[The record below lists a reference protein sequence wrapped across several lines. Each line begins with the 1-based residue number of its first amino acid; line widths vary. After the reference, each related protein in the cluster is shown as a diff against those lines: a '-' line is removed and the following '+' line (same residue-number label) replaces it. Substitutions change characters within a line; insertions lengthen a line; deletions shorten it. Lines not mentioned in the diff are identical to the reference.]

1 MRDDDTYHSG
11 KRWIIVACALLSL
24 SAGIGAQP
32 ARPSR
37 IGWLGAGDSAS
48 AADAIGDLRQG
59 LRDLK
64 YVDGPNFSVE
74 YRHAGGSVGRLAD
87 LAAELVRIRVDVI
100 VTVGESAAFAAKRA
114 TTTIP
119 IVATEL
125 GQDPVQAGLVTSL
138 SRPGGNVTGLASQSD
153 ELWEKRLGLLKELV
167 PRLMRVAVIANPA
180 NPGNVSCIEEI
191 RAAAQKMRLELS
203 YLEATE
209 GAALERMLGSVAKN
223 SADGVAVCWDGV
235 TLTNSRAIADF
246 AMRQR
251 VPAVAPLREYV
262 VAGALLSYGTSLPQQ
277 RRRAAYYVDRILKGT
292 RPADLPI
299 ERPTLFELVVNEAT
313 AKTLGMSLPP
323 ALIMLADD
331 RIN

>member
-119 IVATEL
+119 IIATEL

-153 ELWEKRLGLLKELV
+153 ELWEKRLGLLKEIA
-167 PRLMRVAVIANPA
+167 PRLSRVTVIANPA

-191 RAAAQKMRLELS
+191 RATAQKMRLELS

-223 SADGVAVCWDGV
+223 STDAVAVCWDGV

-246 AMRQR
+246 AMKQR

-262 VAGALLSYGTSLPQQ
+262 KAGALISFGTSLPAQ

-292 RPADLPI
+292 KPMDLPV
-299 ERPTLFELVVNEAT
+299 ERPTLFELVVNAKTAT
-313 AKTLGMSLPP
+313 ALGFALPP
-323 ALIMLADD
+323 ALVLLADE
-331 RIN
+331 IVQ